1 MKIERNLI
9 YMINFIRHFWKSITI
24 LLILLYLSFAPP
36 SNFKELPPI
45 KIEFF
50 DKFVHLI
57 LYVFFTYILVIDSC
71 KYFGH
76 DRSKSIYL
84 TGCFIFPILLGGF
97 IEIAQATWFFPRTAE
112 WIDWFADIIGAGIGF
127 WIATFTMKKRS

>member
-1 MKIERNLI
+1 
-9 YMINFIRHFWKSITI
+9 MINFIRNFWKSISI

-36 SNFKELPPI
+36 SSFKELPPI
-45 KIEFF
+45 KIEYF
-50 DKFVHLI
+50 DKIVHLF
-57 LYVFFTYILVIDSC
+57 LYAFFTYILVLDSC
-71 KYFGH
+71 KYLKPK
-76 DRSKSIYL
+76 RSKSIYL

-127 WIATFTMKKRS
+127 WIATLTMKRRN